1 VEGLSR
7 SHRLDGNAYDITDNR
22 KYAPMQSMGARKK
35 DLDSIFGNMYEIKK
49 RNIEKIAI
57 QVGTTWFV
65 IILMLVFNH
74 DFFNLLNILFI

>member
-1 VEGLSR
+1 
-7 SHRLDGNAYDITDNR
+7 
-22 KYAPMQSMGARKK
+22 MQSMGARKK